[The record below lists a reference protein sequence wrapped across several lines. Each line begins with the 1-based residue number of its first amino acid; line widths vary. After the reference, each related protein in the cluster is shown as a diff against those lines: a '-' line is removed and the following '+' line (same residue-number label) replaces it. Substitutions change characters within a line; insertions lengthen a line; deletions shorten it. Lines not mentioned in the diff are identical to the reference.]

1 MIIMALDEPEINI
14 DQLLEQENYHNK
26 TEAWNKL
33 NKTLKI
39 QKLHAFS
46 ERYGKEKKYT
56 VQEIK
61 QLKRVFSEA
70 LEKKKLQKTKEVTY
84 DKHKQEVMDVPGLF
98 YNNTNHSFT
107 IRADAKR
114 VSTLKSLTPKR
125 VTGKLKPPVNKKD
138 IKDTQ
143 IENIEDES
151 KSSDK

>member
-1 MIIMALDEPEINI
+1 MALDESEINI
-14 DQLLEQENYHNK
+14 DQLLEQENSHNK

-61 QLKRVFSEA
+61 QLKRFFSDA

-84 DKHKQEVMDVPGLF
+84 DKNKQEVMDVPGLF

-107 IRADAKR
+107 IRADIKR
-114 VSTLKSLTPKR
+114 ISTLKSLTPKR

>member
-1 MIIMALDEPEINI
+1 MALDEPEINI
-14 DQLLEQENYHNK
+14 DQLLDQENSHNK

-46 ERYGKEKKYT
+46 ERYGKDKKYT

-61 QLKRVFSEA
+61 QLKRFFSDA

-84 DKHKQEVMDVPGLF
+84 DKHKQEVTDVPGLF

-107 IRADAKR
+107 IRADTKR
-114 VSTLKSLTPKR
+114 ISTLKSLTPKR
-125 VTGKLKPPVNKKD
+125 VTGKLKPSVNKKD
-138 IKDTQ
+138 IKDIQ
-143 IENIEDES
+143 IENVEDES
-151 KSSDK
+151 NASDK

>member
-1 MIIMALDEPEINI
+1 MALDEPEINI
-14 DQLLEQENYHNK
+14 DQLLDQENSHNK

-46 ERYGKEKKYT
+46 ERYGKDKKYT

-61 QLKRVFSEA
+61 QLKRFFSDA

-84 DKHKQEVMDVPGLF
+84 DKHKQEVTDVPGLF

-107 IRADAKR
+107 IRADTKR
-114 VSTLKSLTPKR
+114 ISTLKSLTPKR

-143 IENIEDES
+143 IENLEDES
-151 KSSDK
+151 NTSDK